1 MDARKGYSAQ
11 GRYLHMAASKVRRV
25 ADHVRRVPY
34 PQAVAILE
42 SLPHKGARLLTKVV
56 KSAASN
62 ALYENKK
69 LDEEML
75 YVKELYV
82 NEGPQAK
89 RVWPRGR
96 GRADRLIK
104 RSCHIV
110 VVLDEIQVRTPPARG
125 SKGA

>member
-1 MDARKGYSAQ
+1 MEAKKGYRAEA
-11 GRYLHMAASKVRRV
+11 RFMHMAASKVRRV

-34 PQAVAILE
+34 PQAMSLLE
-42 SLPHKGARLLTKVV
+42 SLPHKGARLLKKVV

-75 YVKELYV
+75 YVKELLV
-82 NEGPQAK
+82 NEGPQQK
-89 RVWPRGR
+89 RVWARGR

-110 VVLDEIQVRTPPARG
+110 VVVDEIQG
-125 SKGA
+125 MGAK

>member
-1 MDARKGYSAQ
+1 MEAKKGYRAEA
-11 GRYLHMAASKVRRV
+11 RYMHMAASKARPV

-34 PQAVAILE
+34 PEAMAILE
-42 SLPHKGARLLTKVV
+42 SMPHKGARLIKRVV

-75 YVKELYV
+75 YIRELFV
-82 NEGPQAK
+82 NEGPQQK
-89 RVWPRGR
+89 RVWARGR

-110 VVLDEIQVRTPPARG
+110 VIMDEIQ

>member
-1 MDARKGYSAQ
+1 MEPKKGYTAHA
-11 GRYLHMAASKVRRV
+11 RFLHMAASKVRPI
-25 ADHVRRVPY
+25 ADHIRRVPY

-42 SLPHKGARLLTKVV
+42 SLPHKGARLLRKVV

-75 YVKELYV
+75 YIRELFV
-82 NEGPQAK
+82 NEGPQQK
-89 RVWPRGR
+89 RVWARGR

-110 VVLDEIQVRTPPARG
+110 VVMDEIQ